1 MVTVKGM
8 KMGEWISHATKLA
21 AVGSVLFFALELHQ
35 NSLQLEAQSRYAQFE
50 IQSYDTNRVVYAGED
65 LATILLKARNDEPLS
80 EFESFVLQRYNGQL
94 LRNWEFEF
102 MEHERGLLDS
112 NLSVDRWAE
121 NLSRNP
127 HLLRVWNS
135 RAAVW
140 QPPFKRAL
148 DDAIARVSQ

>member
-1 MVTVKGM
+1 
-8 KMGEWISHATKLA
+8 
-21 AVGSVLFFALELHQ
+21 
-35 NSLQLEAQSRYAQFE
+35 
-50 IQSYDTNRVVYAGED
+50 VYAGED

-135 RAAVW
+135 RAAIW

>member
-1 MVTVKGM
+1 
-8 KMGEWISHATKLA
+8 MGEWISHATKLA

-65 LATILLKARNDEPLS
+65 LASILFKARNDEPLS
-80 EFESFVLQRYNGQL
+80 EFESFVLGRYNGQL

-102 MEHERGLLDS
+102 MEHRRGLLDS

-121 NLSRNP
+121 TLTRNP
-127 HLLRVWNS
+127 HLLR
-135 RAAVW
+135 AVSYTHLTL
-140 QPPFKRAL
+140 PTTPY
-148 DDAIARVSQ
+148 V

>member
-1 MVTVKGM
+1 
-8 KMGEWISHATKLA
+8 MGEWISHATKLA

-50 IQSYDTNRVVYAGED
+50 IQSYDVNRVLYAGED
-65 LATILLKARNDEPLS
+65 LASILFKARNDEPLS
-80 EFESFVLQRYNGQL
+80 EFESFVLDRYYVQL

-102 MEHERGLLDS
+102 MEHRRGLLDS

-121 NLSRNP
+121 TLTRNP

-135 RAAVW
+135 RAAIW
-140 QPPFKRAL
+140 QSPFKSAL
-148 DDAIARVSQ
+148 DDAIVRVSQ

>member
-1 MVTVKGM
+1 MVAVKGM

-65 LATILLKARNDEPLS
+65 LASILFKARNDETLS
-80 EFESFVLQRYNGQL
+80 EFESFVLGRYNGQL

-102 MEHERGLLDS
+102 MEHRRGLLDS

-121 NLSRNP
+121 TLTRNP

-135 RAAVW
+135 RAAIW
-140 QPPFKRAL
+140 QSPFKSAL
-148 DDAIARVSQ
+148 DDAIERVSQ

>member
-1 MVTVKGM
+1 MV
-8 KMGEWISHATKLA
+8 EWISHATKLA

-50 IQSYDTNRVVYAGED
+50 IQSYDINRVVYAGED
-65 LATILLKARNDEPLS
+65 LASILFKARNDEPLS
-80 EFESFVLQRYNGQL
+80 EFESFVLGRYYVQV

-102 MEHERGLLDS
+102 MEHRRGLLDS

-121 NLSRNP
+121 TLTRNP

-135 RAAVW
+135 RAAIW
-140 QPPFKRAL
+140 QSPFKSAL
-148 DDAIARVSQ
+148 DDAIKRVSQ